1 MQGYILHT
9 QRQKGED
16 LIVRVLT
23 ESKIKTL
30 YRFYGARHS
39 LVHIGHRIDFVQESN
54 GIFLPKLRSVMHLGF
69 GWERELERVYVWQ
82 RFIGLLDRHLRD
94 IYEVERF
101 YMEILDEAARKLLKQ
116 NPMRVMIEAYSQ
128 ILSKEGRK
136 PSQANHSSECFLCG
150 EALGNDITLA
160 RSFMPAHRHC
170 ARGLHTQMGKIQDF
184 LSTGDSLKLSDEEV
198 RSLYEVL
205 LLGF

>member
-101 YMEILDEAARKLLKQ
+101 YMEVLDEAARKLLKQ

-136 PSQANHSSECFLCG
+136 PSQASNNSECFLCG
-150 EALGNDITLA
+150 EALGEDIALA
-160 RSFMPAHRHC
+160 RSFMVAHRRC
-170 ARGLHTQMGKIQDF
+170 ARGLHTQMGKIKDF
-184 LSTGDSLKLSDEEV
+184 LSTGDSLRLSDEEV